1 MTIDYAVTEHNEQT
15 GRLLLAAADHYLV
28 VDLTSGA
35 PIRMTR
41 ADTEA
46 QARTVYQEA

>member
-1 MTIDYAVTEHNEQT
+1 MTINYTIVEHDEQT

-28 VDLTSGA
+28 VDLTPGA

-46 QARTVYQEA
+46 QAQTVYQEA